1 MVKKCVRQRV
11 LCPSPTSYALR
22 ASPGKYVRLTV
33 WEKGHGMEREIMERV
48 IDPRFTTKEVGEGS
62 GMGLAVIP
70 GVKGKAEIEK
80 KTSQPIPKGSEQV
93 LFVDDEESLVFT
105 VKYKLQK
112 LGYKVVAKQNPVNAL
127 ELFNKEPD
135 RFDLVITD
143 MVMPE
148 MTGDVLTEEVMK
160 IRPDIPVILCTGFSE
175 NISEERAEALGVEAY
190 VLKPVSTN
198 EMAKTIR
205 KVLDEK
211 KRRIQTTDDRRQET
225 GNR

>member
-1 MVKKCVRQRV
+1 
-11 LCPSPTSYALR
+11 
-22 ASPGKYVRLTV
+22 
-33 WEKGHGMEREIMERV
+33 MERV
-48 IDPRFTTKEVGEGS
+48 LGSYFTTKEMGES
-62 GMGLAVIP
+62 PGMGLTVAH
-70 GVKGKAEIEK
+70 GVEGKAEEGK
-80 KTSQPIPKGSEQV
+80 KISQPVPRGSEQV

-175 NISEERAEALGVEAY
+175 NISEEKAKALGVEAY

-211 KRRIQTTDDRRQET
+211 KRRIQTTDDRRQ
-225 GNR
+225 

>member
-1 MVKKCVRQRV
+1 MKETY
-11 LCPSPTSYALR
+11 L
-22 ASPGKYVRLTV
+22 
-33 WEKGHGMEREIMERV
+33 
-48 IDPRFTTKEVGEGS
+48 TTKVVDEGL
-62 GMGLAVIP
+62 GMGLAVAH
-70 GVKGKAEIEK
+70 GVKAEAAVEK
-80 KTSQPIPKGSEQV
+80 KSRPTVPRGREQV

-127 ELFNKEPD
+127 ALFNKEPD

-148 MTGDVLTEEVMK
+148 MTGDVLTQEVMK
-160 IRPDIPVILCTGFSE
+160 TRPDIPVILCTGFSE
-175 NISEERAEALGVEAY
+175 NISEEKAKALGVEAY

-205 KVLDEK
+205 KVLDAKESGL
-211 KRRIQTTDDRRQET
+211 Q
-225 GNR
+225 G